1 MVGGVVVGVG
11 VGVGPVVAMVD
22 EGGLGK
28 RFWIK
33 VRNDTAAVLYS
44 PFFVSLASGH
54 LLPETFRHCISQ
66 DVHFLRAYA
75 QAYEMAENCADDDED
90 KSAIRR
96 LRKRV
101 LEKLKAHP
109 TLVQEWGFELPDESI
124 PISATVKYTDFL
136 LAAASGRIEG
146 EKVPGKIATPFER
159 TKIAAYT
166 LAALGPCM
174 RLYAYISSEIQALL
188 KPDDSNHLYKKWI
201 DSYSS
206 QNFEASALQIEE
218 MLDKLSISLTGE
230 ELEVIEKLYHQAMK
244 LEVDFFSTL
253 PISQKTVVPLAR
265 VHDPAE
271 HHLTIFCDFD
281 LTCTA
286 FDSSAILAEM
296 AIITAPKADSDVSE
310 TQLARMSS
318 ADLRNSWGALSA
330 QYTEEFEQCVDSMMD
345 SKRAEKFD
353 YEGLHKALEQ
363 VAEFEKRANTRVIES
378 GVLKGLNLEDMKRA
392 GQRLILQ
399 DGCRSFFQKIVKND
413 TLNTDVHVL
422 SYCWCG
428 DLIRSAFS
436 SGDLDELKVHS
447 NELTYEESVTTGG
460 IDKKVESP
468 MEKLQGFNE
477 ILNNCNSKGK
487 QLTVYIG
494 GAVGDLLCM
503 LQADVGIVFG
513 SSSSLR
519 KLGDH
524 FGVSFVPLFSG
535 LVKKQRELVEDG
547 SGNWKGLSG
556 TLYTVSSWA
565 EIHAFILGS

>member
-1 MVGGVVVGVG
+1 LTSPFSLSFLESLGDRSEAIAAIADTTSSSMVGGVGVGVG
-11 VGVGPVVAMVD
+11 VGVGPVVAVVD

-90 KSAIRR
+90 KRAIRS

-146 EKVPGKIATPFER
+146 EKFLNLLKLQLLCER
-159 TKIAAYT
+159 TKMCCLYSCCFGT
-166 LAALGPCM
+166 LHE
-174 RLYAYISSEIQALL
+174 LYAYISSEIQALL
-188 KPDDSNHLYKKWI
+188 KPVDSNHLYKKWI

-345 SKRAEKFD
+345 SERAESFD

-363 VAEFEKRANTRVIES
+363 VAEFEKEQIH
-378 GVLKGLNLEDMKRA
+378 G
-392 GQRLILQ
+392 
-399 DGCRSFFQKIVKND
+399 
-413 TLNTDVHVL
+413 
-422 SYCWCG
+422 
-428 DLIRSAFS
+428 SAFS

-494 GAVGDLLCM
+494 GAVGDLLCL
-503 LQADVGIVFG
+503 LQADVGIV
-513 SSSSLR
+513 
-519 KLGDH
+519 
-524 FGVSFVPLFSG
+524 
-535 LVKKQRELVEDG
+535 LVQVQ
-547 SGNWKGLSG
+547 
-556 TLYTVSSWA
+556 A
-565 EIHAFILGS
+565 